1 MCEHKYQVLGSETT
15 SFYSDDKQ
23 FIQEVSAT
31 FFCEKCLDIKH
42 QEQRIIKGY
51 CNVKDN
57 FKQSGGTIKG
67 VGTVTHRSY
76 C

>member
-1 MCEHKYQVLGSETT
+1 MCEHRYQLLSSETT

-42 QEQRIIKGY
+42 QEQRISKGY

-57 FKQSGGTIKG
+57 RKQNGGTIKG
-67 VGTVTHRSY
+67 VGTVTHSSY